1 MKYDCYLENEKKNQV
16 LTEILRKRKLVTDEI
31 GLVKK
36 EKDLLDWIA
45 SLASLDTDITKYSF
59 EVEKKKDLT
68 LLTKANAF
76 QKSETEKQKSV
87 KVRKLESWKMM

>member
-31 GLVKK
+31 GFVKK
-36 EKDLLDWIA
+36 EKDLLDEIA

-76 QKSETEKQKSV
+76 QKSKTEKQKSV